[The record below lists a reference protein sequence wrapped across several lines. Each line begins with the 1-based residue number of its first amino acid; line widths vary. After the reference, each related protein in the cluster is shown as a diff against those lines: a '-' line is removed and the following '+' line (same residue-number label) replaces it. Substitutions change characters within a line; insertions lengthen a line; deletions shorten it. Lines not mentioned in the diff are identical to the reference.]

1 MVITVASPCRRAAT
15 LVALSLRDF
24 TFLPL
29 SLSSTKSASFS
40 SCNTSTSTSSTSE
53 EEELDLF
60 RDQVKTFAQNEIAP
74 LAAEIDETNAFPES
88 VNLWT
93 KMGDFGLH
101 GLTVP
106 EHKGVSV

>member
-1 MVITVASPCRRAAT
+1 M
-15 LVALSLRDF
+15 
-24 TFLPL
+24 
-29 SLSSTKSASFS
+29 
-40 SCNTSTSTSSTSE
+40 
-53 EEELDLF
+53 F